1 MDKKKKTRN
10 IYEIQFSVIS
20 SWDEENNFPGDIGPI
35 VGIDGVD
42 PSLAT
47 ASISKA
53 YSYYREHEYDDFG
66 DDVMR
71 ILIAREIEVTDEEW
85 IGLLRKEKLDYS
97 DYSKYTNNEPL
108 RTIVWDYYYQ
118 GNSDGLDLAIDE
130 LLVVQSENFNMR
142 VVCNKAGISYSTFRG
157 FKNNKQPFSPIKK
170 YELLRCMGEIGK
182 ESWDEDLESR
192 YQLSKS
198 RDKKW

>member
-10 IYEIQFSVIS
+10 IYTVWFSTIFRWS
-20 SWDEENNFPGDIGPI
+20 EENGYEELDGITE
-35 VGIDGVD
+35 IDGVD
-42 PSLAT
+42 PTFET

-53 YSYYREHEYDDFG
+53 YSYYREHKDDLKG
-66 DDVMR
+66 DGVCE
-71 ILIAREIEVTDEEW
+71 LLTREIEVTDEEW
-85 IGLLRKEKLDYS
+85 IELLRKEKLDDS
-97 DYSKYTNNEPL
+97 DYSKYANNKPL
-108 RTIVWDYYYQ
+108 RVIAWNCTYE
-118 GNSDGLDLAIDE
+118 GLSDGLDLAIDE

-182 ESWDEDLESR
+182 ESWDEDLENM